1 MSDTEKT
8 TAPGGDRR
16 KPHPNGAGEQPPQQE
31 AQAPRPEPEAEGAE
45 PQGQAAPPSG
55 DSAEVQRLRAE
66 LEAARSRVNE
76 LARAFQSMNQDREEF
91 KARLTRE
98 RERLLDVERGNVALT
113 LLEAIDE
120 LDRCLSASASDDSPL
135 AQGVRL
141 IRGALL
147 NKVSQTGIERLEV
160 VGQPFDPN
168 TAEAADM
175 EITTSPEDDQKV
187 VAEVQAGYKLKDRI
201 IRPARVKV
209 AKYVKPASA

>member
-1 MSDTEKT
+1 MSDTDKT
-8 TAPGGDRR
+8 TATGSDGR
-16 KPHPNGAGEQPPQQE
+16 KPHPHGAGEQPAQQETQAPEPQAEQEAQE
-31 AQAPRPEPEAEGAE
+31 AQAK
-45 PQGQAAPPSG
+45 PSEE
-55 DSAEVQRLRAE
+55 SAEVKQLRAE
-66 LEAARSRVNE
+66 LEAARNRVNE

-120 LDRCLSASASDDSPL
+120 LDRCLSASANDETPL

-147 NKVSQTGIERLEV
+147 NKLNQTGIERLEM
-160 VGQPFDPN
+160 VGKPYDPN
-168 TAEAADM
+168 MAEAADM
-175 EITTSPEDDQKV
+175 ELTTSPDEDQKV

-201 IRPARVKV
+201 IRPGRVKV